1 MWVLTISMDGATKEE
16 LQSASNAAE
25 AVFIREKIH
34 PLDGLTGRSLLEDW
48 DDRGCHEDDPG
59 YTDED
64 ARNANAW
71 IDAEE
76 AAILALS
83 KDRSFFEVSPVFEM
97 TVVEI
102 SSPANALPVAANS
115 EVDLRTRKAA

>member
-1 MWVLTISMDGATKEE
+1 MDDATGEE
-16 LQSASNAAE
+16 LQSALRAAE
-25 AVFIREKIH
+25 AVFIRKKIH
-34 PLDGLTGRSLLEDW
+34 PLKGMEGRCQLEGW
-48 DDRGCHEDDPG
+48 DDRGCVEDDPD

-64 ARNANAW
+64 ARNALAW

-76 AAILALS
+76 AAILVLS
-83 KDRSFFEVSPVFEM
+83 KNRSFFEVSPVFEM

-102 SSPANALPVAANS
+102 KEGSPANTLPVAANC

>member
-1 MWVLTISMDGATKEE
+1 MWILTIRMDGATKEE
-16 LQSASNAAE
+16 LQSASKAAE
-25 AVFIREKIH
+25 AVFVRQKIH
-34 PLDGLTGRSLLEDW
+34 PLDGMAGRSLLEGW
-48 DDRGCHEDDPG
+48 DDRGCHDDDPG

-64 ARNANAW
+64 ARNANTW

-83 KDRSFFEVSPVFEM
+83 KGRSFFEVSPVFEM

-102 SSPANALPVAANS
+102 QENSLAVAANS
-115 EVDLRTRKAA
+115 EVDLRIRKAA

>member
-1 MWVLTISMDGATKEE
+1 MWVLTVRMDGATKEE
-16 LQSASNAAE
+16 LQSALKAAE
-25 AVFIREKIH
+25 AVFLRKKIH
-34 PLDGLTGRSLLEDW
+34 PLDGLAGRSLLEDW
-48 DDRGCHEDDPG
+48 DDRGCHDDDPG

-64 ARNANAW
+64 ARNANTW

-83 KDRSFFEVSPVFEM
+83 KGRSFFEVSPAFEM

-102 SSPANALPVAANS
+102 SSPANALPAAANW
-115 EVDLRTRKAA
+115 EVEPLARKAA

>member
-1 MWVLTISMDGATKEE
+1 MWTLTIRMDGATKEE
-16 LQSASNAAE
+16 LRSASKAAE

-34 PLDGLTGRSLLEDW
+34 PLDGLAGHSLLEDW
-48 DDRGCHEDDPG
+48 DERGCHDDDPD

-64 ARNANAW
+64 ARNANTW
-71 IDAEE
+71 IGAEE

-83 KDRSFFEVSPVFEM
+83 KGRSFFEVSRIFEM

-102 SSPANALPVAANS
+102 NAPANVLPVAANN
-115 EVDLRTRKAA
+115 EIDLLTRKAA